1 MAEAVVSKIGELE
14 PFDKILAGS
23 LLGPVT
29 AAETLTVKAVR
40 DADNDRCA
48 VTFVRVGTL
57 FLHKNQM
64 VEALPARGGR
74 HHDDSDGNG

>member
-1 MAEAVVSKIGELE
+1 MTEAVVSKVGELE

-29 AAETLTVKAVR
+29 AADTLTVKAIR
-40 DADNDRCA
+40 EADNDRCA

-64 VEALPARGGR
+64 VEVLPARGGHR
-74 HHDDSDGNG
+74 HDDADDDE